1 MELDI
6 FNHKDIPLYVV
17 DLPYS
22 INRTYKI
29 YYTRIPW
36 GEYKRIRFAEKVGSL
51 SPWDLKVKIF
61 RDYSVRDPSW
71 SDFEIEVLPA
81 GIVDTVA
88 NLIMYV
94 SDSGIIPDSQ
104 GNIDVDSF
112 TNRLNLYRLISSS
125 NVEYQMYTIICLV
138 FKAYTFEMLDRLP
151 FDRIASLFASAE
163 RYLIE
168 NNVLKSQL
176 EIYDPR
182 KAKEEKTITPVKT
195 NAQKGSEEATILM
208 DLLRIRNAENESSSE
223 EIPASK
229 PEVKKQNEV
238 PSTAKRFE
246 SLTPSSI
253 LPDEDRP
260 KPQAKS
266 LTEELLEIRNAKA
279 KSAASTYIPPKDSA
293 VLANGIQMAVPGIQ
307 INKSNS
313 TGGFDPEDFQ
323 GPFLTEEEALAMQYE
338 MGIFPAGH
346 EIIEARKEQERE
358 QEEIKIKEEVPFGK
372 KRKFK
377 KKL

>member
-17 DLPYS
+17 DLPYG
-22 INRTYKI
+22 INKTYKI

-71 SDFEIEVLPA
+71 SDFEIELLPA

-94 SDSGIIPDSQ
+94 SDSGIIPDSE

-112 TNRLNLYRLISSS
+112 TNRLNLYRLISSA

-138 FKAYTFEMLDRLP
+138 FKAYTFEMLDKLP

-168 NNVLKSQL
+168 NGILKTPL

-182 KAKEEKTITPVKT
+182 KQKEQPNNAPVKT
-195 NAQKGSEEATILM
+195 NAEKGSEEASILM
-208 DLLRIRNAENESSSE
+208 DLLKLRSADESPE
-223 EIPASK
+223 PIKTEKIEPKPPAPKPTPVVTEI
-229 PEVKKQNEV
+229 
-238 PSTAKRFE
+238 KRFE
-246 SLTPSSI
+246 SITPEQA
-253 LPDEDRP
+253 PP
-260 KPQAKS
+260 KPARKS
-266 LTEELLEIRNAKA
+266 ISEELLEIRNAKA
-279 KSAASTYIPPKDSA
+279 KSEYIPPKDST
-293 VLANGIQMAVPGIQ
+293 VIANGIQMAVPGIQ
-307 INKSNS
+307 INKSNPV
-313 TGGFDPEDFQ
+313 GGFEAEDFQ
-323 GPFLTEEEALAMQYE
+323 GPFLTDEEALAMQYE

-346 EIIEARKEQERE
+346 EIIEARQQKQRE
-358 QEEIKIKEEVPFGK
+358 EEEIKAKEELPFGK

-377 KKL
+377 KKM